1 MIRDIGD
8 LVALAT
14 VLRDS
19 SGVPNNT
26 ATMVL
31 LITKPDGTTATPS
44 VTNTGAGGIYTATV
58 TVDQAGTWLYRWT
71 ASGTVTSVESD
82 QFTVATAG
90 RVLVASMEEFKV
102 YMRRQGDTADD
113 PQLRDDLTTSTDWV
127 EWKIGGPLSV
137 QTFTELVPVG
147 GMWITPLRRP
157 IVAFTSLTPELGTA
171 IDSSFIVTDFVRNSF
186 RLRWGAVTG
195 WYTLVYSAGLTAGP
209 SARHKKAGLELARHL
224 ALVRNGTSGRGFP
237 GDEVQTPLGFAVPR
251 RVNELLSS
259 VDVAMAGFA

>member
-1 MIRDIGD
+1 MIRDVGD

-19 SGVPNNT
+19 AGAVNNA
-26 ATMVL
+26 ATMAL
-31 LITKPDGTTATPS
+31 LVTKPDGSTATPA

-71 ASGTVTSVESD
+71 ASGAVVSVEAD
-82 QFTVATAG
+82 QFTVASPG
-90 RVLVASMEEFKV
+90 RVLVAALEEFKV
-102 YMRRQGDTADD
+102 YVRRTDNGDDAG
-113 PQLRDDLTTSTDWV
+113 LREDLTSATDWL

-147 GMWITPLRRP
+147 GMWVTPLRRP
-157 IVAFTSLTPELGTA
+157 IVAFVSLTPELGTA
-171 IDSSFIVTDFVRNSF
+171 IDSSFIVTDLVRNSF

-195 WYTLVYSAGLTAGP
+195 WYTLVYTAGLAAGP

-224 ALVRNGTSGRGFP
+224 QLVRNGTSGRGFP
-237 GDEVQTPLGFAVPR
+237 GDEVQTPMGFAVPR
-251 RVNELLSS
+251 RVDELLSG
-259 VDVAMAGFA
+259 VDAAMAGFA